1 LLLQEAYKR
10 DGEKV
15 IYEML
20 TAGLQSGND
29 AKNLEVLFF
38 AAKSIYDGF
47 DDDEWNSCT
56 IDFISVFFAFI
67 IQ

>member
-1 LLLQEAYKR
+1 
-10 DGEKV
+10 
-15 IYEML
+15 ML
-20 TAGLQSGND
+20 TAGLQSGNE

-47 DDDEWNSCT
+47 DDEEWNTCT